1 MIVDRCHARYAAFTA
16 ILLGLTM
23 NAIVSNAAT
32 PEEQIKE
39 LQAQIS
45 ILQQQIQLAN
55 LQQTQTSATQTAIL
69 TALKAQVS
77 AQSDLD
83 SAKAQSEFA
92 TLAGIKAGLES
103 VGAPLGKEGAITVT
117 AGTAGAL
124 MLSLREPMLRGL
136 ATSASSI
143 ADSTKKATGGAGGVY
158 VGTDAQVQS
167 ALQATITEEALSQAL
182 RSLEKSEGDVRA
194 KLGKP
199 VGPAAVAE
207 IAGVGLFLNTLVGLE
222 KFFRVDTT
230 YSIFDGGD
238 EAQQTLMSMLQ
249 RKLKDTG
256 VDYRNLSTVSI
267 PSVQSHAQAAQGI
280 LVALRGRHDQATA
293 VANEADKLKADD
305 PQRPAQDLI
314 DRLKADIGVVKALL
328 DGLHP
333 ALKPEGFWS
342 YVQGLSVRSL
352 MQDADK
358 RYLPRLVVSAKA
370 QTIQVLE
377 KRTWRSDKMFGKSDM
392 QVEFRVLD
400 SAGKLI
406 DSGISLHT
414 FAAGDTSG
422 GDSLFAFPTTP

>member
-1 MIVDRCHARYAAFTA
+1 
-16 ILLGLTM
+16 M

-32 PEEQIKE
+32 PEEQIKD
-39 LQAQIS
+39 LQSQIS

-69 TALKAQVS
+69 TALKTQVS

-83 SAKAQSEFA
+83 KAKAQSEFA
-92 TLAGIKAGLES
+92 TLAGIKAGLDS

-136 ATSASSI
+136 ATAASSI
-143 ADSTKKATGGAGGVY
+143 ADSTKKATGAAGGVY
-158 VGTDAQVQS
+158 VGTDAQVQA
-167 ALQATITEEALSQAL
+167 ALQATVTEEALSQAL
-182 RSLEKSEGDVRA
+182 KSLEKSEGDVRA

-199 VGPAAVAE
+199 VGTAAVAE

-249 RKLKDTG
+249 RKLKDVG

-280 LVALRGRHDQATA
+280 LVALRGRHDQASA
-293 VANEADKLKADD
+293 VATEADKLKADD
-305 PQRPAQDLI
+305 PKRPAQDLI

-352 MQDADK
+352 MQDAGK
-358 RYLPRLVVSAKA
+358 KYLPRLVVSAKA

-377 KRTWRSDKMFGKSDM
+377 KRTWRSDKIFGKSDM

-406 DSGISLHT
+406 DSGMSLHT

-422 GDSLFAFPTTP
+422 GDSLFAFPATP